1 MTLSSIFE
9 VILLAGL
16 IQLLIYIYLII
27 FYIWLQINAC
37 SLFLVAF
44 MIFIMFIVY
53 LLHWLKVVLNFNCVL
68 RRLLFLICYYFNF
81 FDCGVLFFV
90 VIDWWM
96 HCHICLAN
104 RISSAVVKDWFV
116 KITGWFL
123 LQSGIHSNTL
133 TTNAIFF
140 WFLLHVFI
148 IVTNEFFNWIYL
160 FFLFFINWF
169 SFLLNC
175 FQKFILIW
183 LFLHKIVWKLL

>member
-1 MTLSSIFE
+1 VTLSSIFE

-16 IQLLIYIYLII
+16 IQLLIYINLII
-27 FYIWLQINAC
+27 FHIWLQMNAC
-37 SLFLVAF
+37 SIFLVAF
-44 MIFIMFIVY
+44 MIFNMFIVY

-68 RRLLFLICYYFNF
+68 RRLLFLICYDFNF
-81 FDCGVLFFV
+81 FVCGVLFFV

-96 HCHICLAN
+96 HGHVCLAN
-104 RISSAVVKDWFV
+104 RISTAVVKDWFV

-140 WFLLHVFI
+140 WFLLHVFK

-160 FFLFFINWF
+160 LFLFFINWF
-169 SFLLNC
+169 SLLLNC
-175 FQKFILIW
+175 FQKFILI
-183 LFLHKIVWKLL
+183 